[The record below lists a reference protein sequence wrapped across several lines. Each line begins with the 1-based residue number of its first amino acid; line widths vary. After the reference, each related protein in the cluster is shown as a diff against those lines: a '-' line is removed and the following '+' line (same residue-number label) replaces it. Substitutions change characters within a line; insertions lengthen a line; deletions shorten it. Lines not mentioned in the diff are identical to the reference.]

1 MLGKEGFEQTKQSKA
16 AKSAAAAGG
25 GAASPSSSPSSSSS
39 STTATNTVAGT
50 TEASAT
56 EKQSLNNRQPLSTG
70 TSSSSAFPPNFDD
83 TDYTI
88 SSLTISRELGFI
100 IGIAVPEADGSSSS
114 RGSAAGRRPL
124 KRNSSSA
131 SSSSSSGANGTSGG
145 GCYLFTYNLKGNLIK
160 CVEIAGGGNKDGS
173 VILQT
178 SRDGEYILL
187 TEGGTTIKILR
198 AFDLTPLYSF
208 NTADAPSGGGSLAGG
223 TAAQGLQP
231 VDRIR
236 SLQLV
241 DLKYLLVGLENGRFL
256 VYNIDFNRWNHE
268 YSNRY

>member
-16 AKSAAAAGG
+16 AKAVNAAGAG
-25 GAASPSSSPSSSSS
+25 ASPSSSPSSNTS
-39 STTATNTVAGT
+39 STTTTTT
-50 TEASAT
+50 TEVA
-56 EKQSLNNRQPLSTG
+56 EKQNFKQQPSPNFTSTLP
-70 TSSSSAFPPNFDD
+70 ANFDD
-83 TDYTI
+83 TEYTI

-100 IGIAVPEADGSSSS
+100 IGIAIPETDKGSSTK
-114 RGSAAGRRPL
+114 GGKL
-124 KRNSSSA
+124 KRSSSSA
-131 SSSSSSGANGTSGG
+131 SSNSSSGNGNNG

-160 CVEIAGGGNKDGS
+160 CVEIAGGAGGGGKDHHGG

-208 NTADAPSGGGSLAGG
+208 NTADAPSGGGGSSTSASA
-223 TAAQGLQP
+223 AAQSLQP